1 MQSKK
6 IYLAVPITGNSVG
19 DLGALSSAMFA
30 RELLMQQNNMVKV
43 QCVQNWDAL
52 LADVAKVHPSTVCI
66 VEGIE
71 GKTNLEVYHQVLPDW
86 DRYEQSYK
94 MASDI
99 IFHSRRLR
107 KLHNR
112 HVQAGYMMQWMQTI
126 QAPAVYV
133 RLCIPNINMDELW
146 IQGRALA
153 LSICAEN

>member
-30 RELLMQQNNMVKV
+30 RELLIQQNNMVKV
-43 QCVQNWDAL
+43 QCVESWSELITDTVKFRPN
-52 LADVAKVHPSTVCI
+52 TVCI

-86 DRYEQSYK
+86 DRYAQSYK

-133 RLCIPNINMDELW
+133 RLGVTDINMDQLW
-146 IQGRALA
+146 TQGRAIS
-153 LSICAEN
+153 LSLQ